1 MGVSKRLGLSRGS
14 LLISGVIKERYED
27 FVVEEIPAYE
37 PGGEGDHVYFGVEKR
52 GISTMRAVG
61 KIARAL
67 SVKSSGIGIAGMK
80 DARGVTRQMMS
91 LEHIDPDMVL
101 ALDIPGIRVMW
112 VKRHRNKLKVGH
124 LRGNR
129 FIIRVR
135 NTEPERIDEV
145 RDMLRELHERGVP
158 NYFGPQR
165 FGLRGDTWEVGRALM
180 LGDFEK
186 AVKIVC
192 GSPRSSDEG
201 EELNARK
208 LFEEGNLEESA
219 AAWPRGLSDNA
230 RLCMTLSR
238 RPDDPR
244 RAIMASDKR
253 MLRLYA
259 SAYQSYLFNRIVA
272 ERIDRL
278 NVMEVGDLA
287 WKHDKGVVF
296 TVDDLNAEN
305 LRASRL
311 EISPSGPLYG
321 KKMSWPSGEV
331 GAREKA
337 LLVEEGLSMED
348 FPGSGPLKC
357 TGGRRPLRFIF
368 TDPHAQAGEDEHGGY
383 IEMSFTLPAGCYAT
397 VLLAEIFE
405 G

>member
-1 MGVSKRLGLSRGS
+1 MDVRKRLGLSSGS
-14 LLISGVIKERYED
+14 SLIPGVIKERHED
-27 FVVEEIPAYE
+27 FLVEEIPAYE
-37 PGGEGDHVYFGVEKR
+37 PGGQGDHVYFGVEKR
-52 GISTMRAVG
+52 GISTMRAVR
-61 KIARAL
+61 KIAGAL
-67 SVKSSGIGIAGMK
+67 GVKSSGIGIAGMK
-80 DARGVTRQMMS
+80 DARGITRQMMS
-91 LEHIDPDMVL
+91 LEHVDPDRVHAIDL
-101 ALDIPGIRVMW
+101 SGIRVLW
-112 VKRHRNKLKVGH
+112 VKRHRNKLKIGH

-129 FIIRVR
+129 FVIRVR

-165 FGLRGDTWEVGRALM
+165 FGLRGDTWEVGRALI

-186 AVKIVC
+186 AVKLVC
-192 GSPRSSDEG
+192 GSPRRLDG
-201 EELNARK
+201 TEELNARR
-208 LFEEGNLEESA
+208 LFEEGKLEESA

-230 RLCMTLSR
+230 RLCTALSR
-238 RPDDPR
+238 RPDDPG
-244 RAIMASDKR
+244 RAIMTSDKR

-278 NVMEVGDLA
+278 NVMKVGDLA

-296 TVDDLNAEN
+296 VVDDEDAEN

-321 KKMSWPSGEV
+321 KKMSWPSGEA

-337 LLVEEGLSMED
+337 LLVEEGLSVED

-368 TDPHAQAGEDEHGGY
+368 TDPHAQTGEDERGEY
-383 IEMSFTLPAGCYAT
+383 IEMKFTLPAGCYAT

-405 G
+405 

>member
-1 MGVSKRLGLSRGS
+1 MGIPKRPGLSRGS
-14 LLISGVIKERYED
+14 LLIPGVIKERHED

-37 PGGEGDHVYFGVEKR
+37 PGGQGDHVYFGIEKR
-52 GISTMRAVG
+52 GISTMRAVR
-61 KIARAL
+61 KIAGAL
-67 SVKSSGIGIAGMK
+67 GVKPSGIGIAGMK
-80 DARGVTRQMMS
+80 DARGITRQMMS
-91 LEHIDPDMVL
+91 LEHVDPDSVL
-101 ALDIPGIRVMW
+101 ALDLPGIRVLW
-112 VKRHRNKLKVGH
+112 VKRHRNKLKIGH

-129 FIIRVR
+129 FVIRVR
-135 NTEPERIDEV
+135 NTEPERIDQV
-145 RDMLRELHERGVP
+145 KDLLRELHERGVP

-165 FGLRGDTWEVGRALM
+165 FGLRGDTWEVGRALI

-186 AVKIVC
+186 AVKLVC
-192 GSPRSSDEG
+192 GSPRGSDGG
-201 EELNARK
+201 EELNARR

-230 RLCMTLSR
+230 RLCKVLSR
-238 RPDDPR
+238 RPDEPG

-278 NVMEVGDLA
+278 DVMEVGDLA

-296 TVDDLNAEN
+296 TVDDEDAEN

-321 KKMSWPSGEV
+321 KKMSWPSGEAGV
-331 GAREKA
+331 REKA
-337 LLVEEGLSMED
+337 LLVEEGLSVED

-368 TDPHAQAGEDEHGGY
+368 TDPHARTGEDEHGEY

-405 G
+405 D